1 MSVSLRSLSSKIG
14 AFGPLKI
21 ASASRTY
28 FTYVNEPAQPIKGK
42 EPKWVTP
49 EEAFQDLQSSKCLFS
64 SLFTQDKYQKLCSI
78 SHGQYTN
85 YHGWTLFM

>member
-49 EEAFQDLQSSKCLFS
+49 DEAFQDLQSSKYLKYS
-64 SLFTQDKYQKLCSI
+64 SINSSSYSI
-78 SHGQYTN
+78 VH
-85 YHGWTLFM
+85 LI